1 MATEIQPVQP
11 GDLITS
17 AFFNELIGY
26 IEGLDGRVTAL
37 EEAETPAPGQ
47 GAVVITAI
55 SATSARELE
64 DITIVGENFGF
75 SIGAHRVEFDGTP
88 AAAFRTGSS
97 DTVLICQVPEL
108 PSDPPDTGTTV
119 TLEVSN
125 AISSASRA
133 FKVLPKEVQQ
143 AGNIDTIFEG
153 ASPDPLTADEDNTF
167 EFQFRSDAPL
177 PATLEV
183 NPAVT
188 TPTGTP
194 LPWSTAVLDADGDVV
209 SDRRIPV
216 PSLAEVTF
224 FVRVSIPNG
233 TNGTAFRLDVDSEGG
248 GITTTSGPLDF
259 TVGQNADPDTNI
271 IISPSTPATIE
282 ATTGAFTIVAV
293 EADFLAVGTYTI
305 TLTPLG
311 GLTGWTTTLTSPSSS
326 NPNIQIDSDD
336 LAGDGIADRTITFR
350 VRPNAGATEGQ
361 LRLTAQRTT
370 PPSTRSRSFTF
381 DMHIN

>member
-1 MATEIQPVQP
+1 MAIDIQPVQP

-26 IEGLDGRVTAL
+26 IEALDGRVTAL
-37 EEAETPAPGQ
+37 EEEPTPTPGQ

-55 SATSARELE
+55 SATSARELQ

-97 DTVLICQVPEL
+97 DNVLICQVPEL
-108 PSDPPDTGTTV
+108 PADPPDTGITV

-143 AGNIDTIFEG
+143 AGNIDTIFDG
-153 ASPDPLTADEDNTF
+153 ASPDPLTANQANTF
-167 EFQFRSDAPL
+167 EFHFRSDAPL

-183 NPAVT
+183 TPTVT
-188 TPTGTP
+188 TTAGAP
-194 LPWSTAVLDADGDVV
+194 LGWATAVLDENGDVV

-216 PSLAEVTF
+216 ASQAEVTF
-224 FVRVSIPNG
+224 SVRVSIPSG

-259 TVGQNADPDTNI
+259 TVGQNADPDPNI
-271 IISPSTPATIE
+271 IISPSTPSTVQ
-282 ATTGAFTIVAV
+282 ATTGAFTIVSV
-293 EADFLAVGTYTI
+293 EADFLAEGTYNI

-326 NPNIQIDSDD
+326 NPNIQIDTAD

-361 LRLTAQRTT
+361 LRLTVQRTV
-370 PPSTRSRSFTF
+370 PASTRTRSFTF
-381 DMHIN
+381 DLQIT